1 MAKMKISDLLF
12 ARNAPS
18 AFHRPI
24 IVISVIMCVIWSF
37 VFLLDEEGDFIR
49 PNLSEWLTY
58 FIGLILAAFVAP
70 TALGIYFF
78 LPPLGENRKWEKRLL
93 IVGPV
98 VGAGWLALAILSDAA
113 DPGRTIAG
121 TIDSVLGGWG
131 AVWAVLTV
139 FVIFPL
145 TPILALKILV
155 WLWQGVRGRE
165 K

>member
-18 AFHRPI
+18 AFHRPF
-24 IVISVIMCVIWSF
+24 IVISVIMCVIWS
-37 VFLLDEEGDFIR
+37 VFFLDEAGGFIR
-49 PNLSEWLTY
+49 LNPSEWLTY

-93 IVGPV
+93 V
-98 VGAGWLALAILSDAA
+98 VGAVAFVVFLPILILINAEKS
-113 DPGRTIAG
+113 GRTIANG
-121 TIDSVLGGWG
+121 LFALLIVSSVLTL
-131 AVWAVLTV
+131 AL
-139 FVIFPL
+139 IF
-145 TPILALKILV
+145 ALKILV
-155 WLWQGVRGRE
+155 WLWQGVRGQG

>member
-37 VFLLDEEGDFIR
+37 VFLLDEEGYFIR
-49 PNLSEWLTY
+49 PNPSEWLTY

-93 IVGPV
+93 VVGSV
-98 VGAGWLALAILSDAA
+98 VGAGLLALVILDTS
-113 DPGRTIAG
+113 
-121 TIDSVLGGWG
+121 IDYILGGWG

-139 FVIFPL
+139 FFIFPL
-145 TPILALKILV
+145 TPIFAIKILV
-155 WLWQGVRGRE
+155 WLWQGVRGRG

>member
-1 MAKMKISDLLF
+1 MAEMKISDLLL

-18 AFHRPI
+18 AFHRPF
-24 IVISVIMCVIWSF
+24 IVISVIMCVIWS
-37 VFLLDEEGDFIR
+37 VFFLDKVGDFVSLN
-49 PNLSEWLTY
+49 PSEWLTY
-58 FIGLILAAFVAP
+58 FIGLILAALVAP
-70 TALGIYFF
+70 TALGIYFS

-145 TPILALKILV
+145 TPIFALKILV
-155 WLWQGVRGRE
+155 WLWQGVRGRG